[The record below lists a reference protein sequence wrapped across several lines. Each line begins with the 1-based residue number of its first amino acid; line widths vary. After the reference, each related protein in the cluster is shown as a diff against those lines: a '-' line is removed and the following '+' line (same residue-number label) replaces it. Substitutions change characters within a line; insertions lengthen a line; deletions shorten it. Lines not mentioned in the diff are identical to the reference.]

1 MFYNAVKSQSLIK
14 KSTRTNQEIKLGIKI
29 ETLTLPTYI
38 YIYIYIY
45 INLKKTVIKNLTSV
59 FEKTFG

>member
-38 YIYIYIY
+38 YIYK
-45 INLKKTVIKNLTSV
+45 NLKKTVIKNLTSV

>member
-38 YIYIYIY
+38 YIYIYK
-45 INLKKTVIKNLTSV
+45 NLKKTVIKNLNSV

>member
-38 YIYIYIY
+38 YIYI
-45 INLKKTVIKNLTSV
+45 NLKKTVIKNLTSV